1 MRKATMH
8 AHRPLVNLALVAG
21 VAAGTLAGLV
31 VAPGRAEAQA
41 IVIKLGTLAP
51 KGSTWETLLKEM
63 GQEWSKLS
71 NGQVTLRIYAGG
83 TLGNE
88 GDMVKKMRVGQLQ
101 AAALTSIGLHD
112 VSPEPQAIDVPMMI
126 ESPAMLDYVRERV
139 APKMEKAIEQKG
151 FVVLDWSEVGFV
163 RFFSTKRFD
172 SIKALQE
179 NAKVFC
185 WEGDPASAD
194 AWRAGGFKPVIM
206 SSTDI
211 VPSLQ
216 TGLLDTVALSPL
228 YAYTSQIFQK
238 AKFMIDTPWASLTGA
253 MVVRKDVWDKIPADL
268 RPKLVAVAHETGKKI
283 DAEVRR
289 MDAEALKSMQAQGL
303 TIVKGDPAQLYD
315 AAKAAWKVIRGRVV
329 PEPMF
334 DEIQKLAAEA
344 KAQKK

>member
-1 MRKATMH
+1 M
-8 AHRPLVNLALVAG
+8 
-21 VAAGTLAGLV
+21 TLARSFVPLLLATTLC
-31 VAPGRAEAQA
+31 VAPRAGAAEP
-41 IVIKLGTLAP
+41 VLIKLGTLAP
-51 KGSTWETLLKEM
+51 KGSTWETLLKQM

-126 ESPAMLDYVRERV
+126 ETPEMLDYVRGKV
-139 APKMEKAIEQKG
+139 KDKMAKAIEQKG

-163 RFFSTKRFD
+163 RFFSTKRYD

-179 NAKVFC
+179 NGKVFC

-194 AWRAGGFKPVIM
+194 AWRAAGFKPVIM

-228 YAYTSQIFQK
+228 YAFTSQIFQK
-238 AKFMIDTPWASLTGA
+238 AKFMIDVPWASLTGA
-253 MVVRKDVWDKIPADL
+253 MIVKKDVWEKIPADL
-268 RPKLVAVAHETGKKI
+268 RPKLIAVSEATGKKI

-289 MDAEALKSMQAQGL
+289 MDAEALKSMQAEGL
-303 TIVKGDPAQLYD
+303 TIIKGDPKELYAAAQR
-315 AAKAAWKVIRGRVV
+315 AWKVIRGRVV
-329 PEPMF
+329 PEAIF
-334 DEIQKLAAEA
+334 DEVQKLAAEA

>member
-1 MRKATMH
+1 MPIL
-8 AHRPLVNLALVAG
+8 HRSVRTFIAAAILLAG
-21 VAAGTLAGLV
+21 VAAAGGLAAAEPV
-31 VAPGRAEAQA
+31 V
-41 IVIKLGTLAP
+41 VKLGTLAP
-51 KGSTWETLLKEM
+51 KGSTWETLLKQM
-63 GQEWSKLS
+63 GQEWAKLS

-88 GDMVKKMRVGQLQ
+88 GDMVKKMRVGQLH

-126 ESPAMLDYVRERV
+126 ETPEMLDYVREHV
-139 APKMEKAIEQKG
+139 AARLEKSVDSKG
-151 FVVLDWSEVGFV
+151 FIVLDWSVVGFV
-163 RFFSTKRFD
+163 RFFSTKRYE
-172 SIKALQE
+172 SVKALQE
-179 NAKVFC
+179 SGKVFC

-238 AKFMIDTPWASLTGA
+238 AKYMIDVPWASLTGA
-253 MVVRKDVWDKIPADL
+253 MVVKKEVWERIPADV
-268 RPKLVAVAHETGKKI
+268 RPKLIAVAHEIGKKI
-283 DAEVRR
+283 DVEVRR
-289 MDAEALKSMQAQGL
+289 MDAEALKSMQAEGL
-303 TIVKGDPAQLYD
+303 TVVKGDPAQMLD
-315 AAKAAWKVIRGRVV
+315 AAKRSWKVIRGRVV
-329 PEPMF
+329 PEAMF
-334 DEIQKLAAEA
+334 DEVQKLAAEA